1 MAELV
6 FCPICGQRLDWREEG
21 GRRRQACE
29 NCGYVHYV
37 NPVPAVGIIIEMEDG
52 VVLIRRS
59 HPPHKDEWTLPSGYI
74 EADESAEDA
83 AVREAQEE
91 TGLSVEIVSMVGVNS
106 FPEGPPISGIMIFFR
121 ARPIGGELRAGDDAD
136 EAKVFSLSEIP
147 VLPFRT
153 HREAMAQYLRTLQ
166 REKGIEVPDDSADGA
181 ESQDF
186 IIRAAEAADM
196 QEVMGL
202 LQLIPANR
210 HLSEDQRRD
219 IGLRFREAN
228 GVEVFVA
235 QTKAPPQL
243 LIGFIALSV
252 LRGLTEGR
260 GFINDM
266 AVLPTYQRRGV
277 GAALLEAALRRA
289 DRLNLH
295 HVMVNTERANE
306 RARAFYAALGFAE
319 SSILQLKLRQG

>member
-1 MAELV
+1 
-6 FCPICGQRLDWREEG
+6 
-21 GRRRQACE
+21 
-29 NCGYVHYV
+29 
-37 NPVPAVGIIIEMEDG
+37 VPAVGIIIEDDDG
-52 VVLIRRS
+52 VVLIKRS
-59 HPPHKDEWTLPSGYI
+59 HPPHKGEWTLPSGYI

-83 AVREAQEE
+83 AIREAHEE
-91 TGLSVEIVSMVGVNS
+91 TSLTVEIVSMVGVNS

-136 EAKVFSLSEIP
+136 EARVFPLADLP
-147 VLPFRT
+147 LLPFRT
-153 HREAMAQYLRTLQ
+153 HREAMAQYLRTRQ
-166 REKGIEVPDDSADGA
+166 RETGIELPQDSEHGV

-202 LQLIPANR
+202 LQLIPGNR
-210 HLSEDQRRD
+210 ELSLEQRRD
-219 IGLRFREAN
+219 IHLRFREAN

-235 QTKAPPQL
+235 QTKTPPQI

-289 DRLNLH
+289 ERLNLH